1 MSSSTVWRLGGI
13 TVNSVLLVRCRKI
26 ASLLPQVL
34 IWLKP
39 VGLFSAT
46 DFEAGRTDEMRHV
59 TKPTFAE
66 LYVPK
71 LITVLRENYDAAD
84 FRADTFAGLTVAI
97 VALPLSM
104 AIAIGSGVTPDRG
117 LYAAVIGGFI
127 VSLLGGSRFQ
137 IGGPAGAFI
146 VLVALAVQ
154 RHGIDGV
161 ILATAM
167 AGLFLIA
174 AGLLRLGTYIKFIP
188 YPVTVGF
195 TAGIAVI
202 IFVSQFKD
210 LLGITL
216 TGKEPAELMPKLEA
230 LARGLPTS
238 NISAVSV
245 AAVSIAII
253 VVLRRLRP
261 HWPGILIAVTVAA
274 FATWALSL
282 QVETIGTRFGGIP
295 RQLPSPAWPAF
306 SLETARAVLPDAIA
320 FALLGAIES
329 LLSAVVADGM
339 TGRRHRSNCELVA
352 QGFANI
358 ASALFGGICVT
369 GTIARTATNVRAGAR
384 GPVAGMLHSLFLLLF
399 MLMAAPLASYIP
411 LAALAA
417 VLVVVAWNM
426 AEKQEFGTLIR
437 SSRGDATVLLAT
449 FLLTVFRDLTEGIL
463 VGFALGA
470 VLFINRMAEMTGIE
484 AQAPLVADDS
494 ADDRDGKRLPY
505 DVSLAADPD
514 VLVYRITGAFF
525 FGAASTVGT
534 VLDSIADTRK
544 GFVVDF
550 SAVPFLDSTAAN
562 AMSRVASKA
571 MRQGI
576 KLYITGASPTVRR
589 VLLTY
594 GVSPPRAKFR
604 ATIARAVTD
613 IKARQGSAVRPVS
626 LNATTMSS
634 GLKD

>member
-1 MSSSTVWRLGGI
+1 MKRQI
-13 TVNSVLLVRCRKI
+13 
-26 ASLLPQVL
+26 
-34 IWLKP
+34 KP
-39 VGLFSAT
+39 
-46 DFEAGRTDEMRHV
+46 
-59 TKPTFAE
+59 PTFAE
-66 LYVPK
+66 LFSPK
-71 LITVLRENYDAAD
+71 LITVLREGYGPAD
-84 FRADTFAGLTVAI
+84 FRADTMAGLTVAI

-104 AIAIGSGVTPDRG
+104 AIAIASGVTPDRG
-117 LYAAVIGGFI
+117 LYTAVIGGFI

-146 VLVALAVQ
+146 VLVSLTAE

-161 ILATAM
+161 ILATLM
-167 AGLFLIA
+167 AGVFLIA

-202 IFVSQFKD
+202 IFASQLRD

-216 TGKEPAELMPKLEA
+216 TTKEPGELLPKLEA
-230 LARGLPTS
+230 LARGLPTA
-238 NISAVSV
+238 NASAVAV

-253 VVLRRLRP
+253 VVLRKLRP
-261 HWPGILIAVTVAA
+261 HWPGILIAVVVAA
-274 FATWALSL
+274 LATWALSL
-282 QVETIGTRFGGIP
+282 PVETIGTRFGGIP
-295 RQLPSPAWPAF
+295 RQLPSPAFPLF
-306 SLETARAVLPDAIA
+306 SLEKARAVLPDAIA

-358 ASALFGGICVT
+358 GSALFGGICVT

-384 GPVAGMLHSLFLLLF
+384 GPVSGMLHSVFLLLF
-399 MLMAAPLASYIP
+399 MLIAAPLASYIP
-411 LAALAA
+411 LAALAS

-426 AEKQEFGTLIR
+426 AEKQEFALLIR

-470 VLFINRMAEMTGIE
+470 VLFINRMAQMTGIE
-484 AQAPLVADDS
+484 AEAPLVTVDRADDGNG
-494 ADDRDGKRLPY
+494 DRVPY
-505 DVSLAADPD
+505 DSRLAADPD

-544 GFVVDF
+544 AFVVDF
-550 SAVPFLDSTAAN
+550 AAVPFLDSTAAN
-562 AMSRVASKA
+562 AMSRVATKA
-571 MRQGI
+571 KRQGI
-576 KLYITGASPTVRR
+576 RLFITGASPAVRR
-589 VLLTY
+589 ALLTH
-594 GVSPPRAKFR
+594 GVRPPRAR
-604 ATIARAVTD
+604 YRETIARAVAD
-613 IKARQGSAVRPVS
+613 IKAQREQPPAVPD
-626 LNATTMSS
+626 
-634 GLKD
+634 GLAAS